1 MNLFSLIGKIL
12 LGIILLLLGII
23 LFIILSF
30 LVYWYKMYR
39 DDTVTGRYKG
49 FERVKQSFGAAGLW
63 FLLGLFATFTGKLH
77 NPFNFFLSIY
87 GFDNK
92 DFRKR

>member
-12 LGIILLLLGII
+12 LGIIL
-23 LFIILSF
+23 FIICSF

-49 FERVKQSFGAAGLW
+49 F
-63 FLLGLFATFTGKLH
+63 
-77 NPFNFFLSIY
+77 
-87 GFDNK
+87 
-92 DFRKR
+92 